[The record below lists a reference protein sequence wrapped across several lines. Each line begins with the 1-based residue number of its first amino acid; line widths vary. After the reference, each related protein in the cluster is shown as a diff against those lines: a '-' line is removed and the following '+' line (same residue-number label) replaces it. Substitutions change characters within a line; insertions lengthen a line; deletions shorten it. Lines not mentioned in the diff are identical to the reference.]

1 MDILSWATGVGV
13 EEAPHAEE
21 HGFCGAGF
29 LPGSFLSWSCCTLW
43 VSLASGTD
51 HCAVPLLWYCRCH
64 RKALLMRQHVSV
76 MAIKWYTGS
85 FPVCKF
91 NMSKKDWVISERPE
105 YAVFVHI
112 LFSLNC
118 TEFVFLSR
126 LSSFLK
132 KLNLGIS
139 SLMYLLSPKD
149 VNCGLV
155 FALHVSHAV
164 LYTVVFTDAF

>member
-1 MDILSWATGVGV
+1 MLRKLHSNRAWFLWHWVPSWELPELELLCSSPFV
-13 EEAPHAEE
+13 
-21 HGFCGAGF
+21 F
-29 LPGSFLSWSCCTLW
+29 LI
-43 VSLASGTD
+43 ASDTD
-51 HCAVPLLWYCRCH
+51 HYAVPSLWYCQCPC
-64 RKALLMRQHVSV
+64 KALLMRQHVSV
-76 MAIKWYTGS
+76 MANKWYTDS

-91 NMSKKDWVISERPE
+91 SMSKMDWVISERPE
-105 YAVFVHI
+105 YAVFVQI

-118 TEFVFLSR
+118 IEFVFLSS

-139 SLMYLLSPKD
+139 SLLYLLSPKD

-155 FALHVSHAV
+155 FALHISHAV

>member
-1 MDILSWATGVGV
+1 MQRSMASVAL
-13 EEAPHAEE
+13 
-21 HGFCGAGF
+21 
-29 LPGSFLSWSCCTLW
+29 GSFLGASWAGAAVLQPLW

-85 FPVCKF
+85 FPVCKV

-164 LYTVVFTDAF
+164 LYTVVYTDAF